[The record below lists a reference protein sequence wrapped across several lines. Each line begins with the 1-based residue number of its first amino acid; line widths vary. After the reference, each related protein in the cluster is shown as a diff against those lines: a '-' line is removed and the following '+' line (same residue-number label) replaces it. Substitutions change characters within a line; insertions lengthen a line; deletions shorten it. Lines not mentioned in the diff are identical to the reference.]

1 MGRVNLAMFLNRAI
15 KVHQICDSICK
26 KCTFNNL
33 WQEPVL
39 THWKKSWGYLE
50 RTEQIVMIY

>member
-15 KVHQICDSICK
+15 KVRQICDSICK

-39 THWKKSWGYLE
+39 TH
-50 RTEQIVMIY
+50 